1 MSKLIMIVDD
11 DRSNLAVLQG
21 FLEPVYEVVLVT
33 SAESAWK
40 RLEKLTPD
48 LILLD
53 NKMPGMSGIE
63 LMDNLKRDKR
73 LRNIPVIFLTAEH
86 EPAMERDCFV
96 HGAADFIAKPFVGS
110 VLLERVKK
118 TLEFWELRH
127 NLEEQI
133 SRKTQEVESVILQS
147 ITAIANTIDA
157 KDTYT
162 KGHSERVAEYSA
174 VIAREMGWKD
184 EEVQL
189 LYNIALLHD
198 IGKIG
203 IPDSILNKPGRLSDY
218 EFAIIKQH
226 TITGGEILKDIHS
239 MQNAFIAAK
248 YHHER
253 YDGKGYPSGL
263 KGEEIPLFARVIA
276 VADAYD
282 AMTSNRVYRKK
293 LSNDVVLKELE
304 KGRGTQFDPEIA
316 DIFIEILRRN
326 QSDINGTDNEEFRM
340 SEVINNQHRSEEYLA
355 THDCISGLY
364 KKEYAA
370 ELIKQIPAKD
380 EYTFCLI
387 GISNFWE
394 INHVYGRSQGD
405 YILQSMAGIINEL
418 TEKEDFAYRVS
429 GARFGV
435 CLKKQCSIEKI
446 ESFIAAVIAKFEHLK
461 CNTAVM
467 GTADIAIG
475 ISRTITEGKD
485 FHKIYR
491 SADRALYYAQCQR
504 CGFCVYTNHAI
515 EIPMTD
521 RGVGRL
527 NKCLFSEEARE
538 QYHVAGNTKLIA
550 RLDDAAAYV
559 RQCNTACY
567 LVLFELV
574 AVREC
579 VEEDSALVEA
589 MKLLEI
595 SVIENVKEKD
605 MAVRFSSSQYLMI
618 MELDDRQVVD
628 KHVERITKQY
638 YRMNSS
644 KKFELEFGIEK
655 AMRPVG

>member
-21 FLEPVYEVVLVT
+21 FLEPEYEVVLVT
-33 SAESAWK
+33 SAESALK
-40 RLEKLTPD
+40 RLDKLTPD

-63 LMDNLKRDKR
+63 LMDLLKRDKR
-73 LRNIPVIFLTAEH
+73 LRSIPVIFLTAEH
-86 EPAMERDCFV
+86 EPAMERECFV
-96 HGAADFIAKPFVGS
+96 HGAADFIAKPYVAS

-118 TLEFWELRH
+118 AMEFWELQHR
-127 NLEEQI
+127 LEEQV
-133 SRKTQEVESVILQS
+133 SKKTQEVESVILQS

-157 KDTYT
+157 KDSYT

-184 EEVQL
+184 EEIQL
-189 LYNIALLHD
+189 IYNIALLHD

-203 IPDSILNKPGRLSDY
+203 IPDAILNKPGRLSDY
-218 EFAIIKQH
+218 EFSIIKQH

-293 LSNDVVLKELE
+293 LSNDIVLQELE
-304 KGRGTQFDPEIA
+304 KGKGTQFDPNIA
-316 DIFIEILRRN
+316 NIFIDILKRN
-326 QSDINGTDNEEFRM
+326 QGSIEDPDSEELRVAEM
-340 SEVINNQHRSEEYLA
+340 VSNQQRSEEYLS

-364 KKEYAA
+364 KNDYVP
-370 ELIKQIPAKD
+370 ELLKQIPAKE
-380 EYTFCLI
+380 EYTFCLV
-387 GISNFWE
+387 GISNFDR
-394 INHVYGRSQGD
+394 INHVYGRIQGD
-405 YILQSMAGIINEL
+405 YVLQSMAGIFNEL
-418 TEKEDFAYRVS
+418 IDEKDFAYRIN
-429 GARFGV
+429 G
-435 CLKKQCSIEKI
+435 
-446 ESFIAAVIAKFEHLK
+446 AKFGICLRNQSDMDFVEVFAKKVIDKFHILQSE
-461 CNTAVM
+461 TAVM
-467 GTADIAIG
+467 ETADIAIG
-475 ISRTITEGKD
+475 ISRTITDGKD
-485 FHKIYR
+485 FKRIYR
-491 SADRALYYAQCQR
+491 NADCAYYHAKIQR
-504 CGFCVYTNHAI
+504 CGFWTFKDFIV
-515 EIPMTD
+515 EIPMTE

-527 NKCLFSEEARE
+527 ERCLFSEDARK
-538 QYHVAGNTKLIA
+538 QYNVTGNQNLIA
-550 RLDDAAAYV
+550 RLDDAAEFIKEYGKP
-559 RQCNTACY
+559 CY

-579 VEEDSALVEA
+579 IEDDTSLVEA
-589 MKLLEI
+589 MNLLEI
-595 SVIENVKEKD
+595 SVIENIKEQDKG
-605 MAVRFSSSQYLMI
+605 MRFSSSQYLMI
-618 MELDDRQVVD
+618 MQYDDAQVVE
-628 KHVERITKQY
+628 KHVERISRQY

-644 KKFELEFGIEK
+644 KKFELEFGIERTQK
-655 AMRPVG
+655 PVQ